1 MSVNI
6 ISVIILLGVL
16 IFVHEFGHFIVAKAC
31 GVSVL
36 KFSLG
41 FGPRLVGKTVGE
53 TDYRVSLIPLGG
65 YVKMLGEDSND
76 RVDEADETR
85 SFSGQPVW
93 KRILIVGAGPSFNFL
108 FAIVAFTLIYS
119 FGITTLTARVGD
131 VKQPSAAYEAGI
143 QKDDIILSIDG
154 KDINDWSALA
164 ETISTRG
171 GKRLKMMVERK
182 DRLLELFVTPRAVT
196 TENLFGEEIKTYRI
210 GITASSEVTVEHVN
224 PFRAF
229 MIGCQE
235 TWFIFKI
242 TILSIVKMIQGVV
255 SPKTVGGPIL
265 IAQMA
270 GSQVKQGLVPFIF
283 FMSVLSVNLG
293 VLNLLPIPVLDGG
306 HLLFFLIELV
316 TRRQINVK
324 WREIAQQVGFYIL
337 IAIMLFV
344 FYNDIVKIVSE

>member
-76 RVDEADETR
+76 GVDEADEAR
-85 SFSGQPVW
+85 SFSRQPVW
-93 KRILIVGAGPSFNFL
+93 KRILIVGAGPFSNFL

-119 FGITTLTARVGD
+119 FGVTTLTARVGD
-131 VKQPSAAYEAGI
+131 VQKPSAAYEAGI
-143 QKDDIILSIDG
+143 QKDDIIRSIDG
-154 KDINDWSALA
+154 TEIDDWSALA
-164 ETISTRG
+164 ETISTCG
-171 GKRLKMMVERK
+171 GKQLKLTVERNS
-182 DRLLELFVTPRAVT
+182 RLLELFVTPRAVT
-196 TENLFGEEIKTYRI
+196 TKNLFGEEITTYRI
-210 GITASSEVTVEHVN
+210 GITASSEVTVVHVS
-224 PFRAF
+224 PLRAF
-229 MIGCQE
+229 IIGCEE

-283 FMSVLSVNLG
+283 FMSVLSINLG

-306 HLLFFLIELV
+306 HLLFFFIELV

-344 FYNDIVKIVSE
+344 FYNDIIKIVSE